1 MMRKTRGSRV
11 EARDN
16 TPTPCDMHKIPRF
29 ALLLVTLL
37 AACKAQDASPAADS
51 VSSSGSAGSLAADL
65 LKDLST
71 VETKL
76 VDLAGAIPESKYN
89 WHPDSARSVRRVL
102 LHVAA
107 DNYVM
112 PAMLGYTPDPAT
124 GLTSDYNTGAAFE
137 AREIPKD
144 SVIAELKKSFA
155 FVKQSLQSATP
166 ASMAGPVTMFGQPF
180 TGQSAW
186 ILAVTHL
193 HEHLGQMI
201 AYARTNGVKPPWS

>member
-1 MMRKTRGSRV
+1 M
-11 EARDN
+11 
-16 TPTPCDMHKIPRF
+16 
-29 ALLLVTLL
+29 LL
-37 AACKAQDASPAADS
+37 AACKAQDASPPADS
-51 VSSSGSAGSLAADL
+51 TTAAAGGAGTVAADL
-65 LKDLST
+65 LKDLEG

-76 VDLAGAIPESKYN
+76 VDLAGAIPENKYN
-89 WHPDSARSVRRVL
+89 WQPDSARSVRRVL

-107 DNYVM
+107 DNYIM
-112 PAMLGYTPDPAT
+112 PAMLGFAPDPAT
-124 GLTSDYNTGAAFE
+124 GLTADYNTGAAYE
-137 AREIPKD
+137 AKSLPKD

-166 ASMAGPVTMFGQPF
+166 ASMSAPVTMFGQQF